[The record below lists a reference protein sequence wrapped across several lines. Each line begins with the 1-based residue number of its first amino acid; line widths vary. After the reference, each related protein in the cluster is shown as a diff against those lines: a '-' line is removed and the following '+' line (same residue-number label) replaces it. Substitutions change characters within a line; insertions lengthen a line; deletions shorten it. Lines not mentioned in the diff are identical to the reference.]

1 MDIINQYNFYLN
13 FKKEIDCGE
22 CDMFTLTTLLWKYSI
37 KFEKKIYD
45 MFINTINKSSMEEYE
60 KKAIKMFIFC
70 VDDL

>member
-1 MDIINQYNFYLN
+1 
-13 FKKEIDCGE
+13 
-22 CDMFTLTTLLWKYSI
+22 MFILTTLLWKYSI